1 MKIQIT
7 GRHLRITR
15 AIHTYV
21 EEKVSKAQKYFSHI
35 VWAHVLLSVEKHTH
49 EAEIIIHAS
58 RQTFRALARSENL
71 YAAVD
76 LASDKI
82 DKQLCK
88 YKERLKSRHKEMEPE
103 PEPAPWDL
111 EPKPVRFSV
120 IKQVNITPMTADA
133 AAEEMDRL
141 GLNFWMFQ
149 DRDSRQ
155 INVIFRRLDDSYG
168 LLQPARKGSR

>member
-7 GRHLRITR
+7 GRHLRITK

-21 EEKVSKAQKYFSHI
+21 DEKVSKAQKYFNHI
-35 VWAHVLLSVEKHTH
+35 VWAQVLLSVEKHTH
-49 EAEIIIHAS
+49 EAEVIIHAS
-58 RQTFRALARSENL
+58 RQTFRALGTSESL
-71 YAAVD
+71 YAAID

-82 DKQLCK
+82 DKQLRK
-88 YKERLKSRHKEMEPE
+88 YKERLKSRYKEGEPE
-103 PEPAPWDL
+103 LEPAAWDV
-111 EPKPVRFSV
+111 EPKPVRFTV
-120 IKQVNITPMTADA
+120 IKQVNIAPMTADA

-149 DRDSRQ
+149 DQDSRQ